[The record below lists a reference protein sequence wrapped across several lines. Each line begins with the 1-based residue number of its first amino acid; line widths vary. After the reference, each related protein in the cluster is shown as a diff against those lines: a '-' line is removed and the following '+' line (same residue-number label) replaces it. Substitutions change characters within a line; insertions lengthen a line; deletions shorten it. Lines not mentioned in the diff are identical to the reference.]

1 MQQVSERLW
10 LMRVE
15 TEMGN
20 DRVNQTDQDFLVL
33 VLLLYPTGQL
43 EIVATESETELGNY
57 RVNQTDGNLLPLF
70 DWSERDYNNG
80 RVSQT
85 G

>member
-33 VLLLYPTGQL
+33 PFLTGQR
-43 EIVATESETELGNY
+43 EIVATETEMGNY
-57 RVNQTDGNLLPLF
+57 RVNQTDGTLLPL
-70 DWSERDYNNG
+70 
-80 RVSQT
+80 
-85 G
+85 